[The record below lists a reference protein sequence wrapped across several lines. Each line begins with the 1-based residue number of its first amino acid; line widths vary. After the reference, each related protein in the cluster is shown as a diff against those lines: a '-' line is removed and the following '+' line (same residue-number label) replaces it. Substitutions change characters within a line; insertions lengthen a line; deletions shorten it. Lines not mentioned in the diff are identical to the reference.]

1 MKIRSFLAFDIPEEV
16 KAEMASVISVLASK
30 ERDVRWVAPELM
42 HCTIR
47 FFGEVEEKLLFQKL
61 SPMIEQEVLHQAPVR
76 LEARGIGVF
85 PNWRYPRVIWAGI
98 GGETETVVALH
109 SKLEEAFQDFPLPKD
124 QRMLRLH
131 LTMGRAK
138 SPIRANSPLLHLV
151 EKMVEHAFGEFT
163 VDALTLYE
171 SRLTKDGPIYT
182 ALRRFPLGA
191 NARRGANDQ

>member
-1 MKIRSFLAFDIPEEV
+1 MKIRSFLAFDIPEAV
-16 KAEMASVISVLASK
+16 KAEMASVISVLSTK

-47 FFGEVEEKLLFQKL
+47 FFGEVEEKLLLQRLAPK
-61 SPMIEQEVLHQAPVR
+61 IEQEVLHQSPVR

-109 SKLEEAFQDFPLPKD
+109 SKLEEAFQDYPLPKD

-131 LTMGRAK
+131 LTLGRAK
-138 SPIRANSPLLHLV
+138 SPIKAGSPLLHLV
-151 EKMVEHAFGEFT
+151 EKMIEHQFGEFT

-171 SRLTKDGPIYT
+171 SRLTKDGPVYT

-191 NARRGANDQ
+191 NACRGENQE